1 MDKREFEEIKA
12 RFEKDTR
19 KRKWQKYLNWLSQ
32 GLAFIGIIVIG
43 TLIINS
49 VFIENVRNIESRN
62 DAQKVIQAIAERNRA
77 LSEKLDSLKT
87 SVDMQSKIYS
97 IDTSNAL
104 KLSDSIMY
112 KLLQTQNLSKLED
125 KVAVLEKVILE
136 TPEKAV
142 SIPLINKEIEN
153 LKIQTD
159 SKVEM
164 VEEKIDTIISLNRWI
179 LGLMFSL
186 LITIVI
192 KNLLDIKIVN
202 KKEREI
208 ERTIS

>member
-208 ERTIS
+208 E